1 LHASHERLR
10 GVGASEVGDGNEDGV
25 ANAAK
30 AVRVASSAPRS
41 GRQRGDLSVA
51 VLTAGGEFGGRPE
64 ASAEVG
70 AARIVER
77 HT

>member
-1 LHASHERLR
+1 VLT
-10 GVGASEVGDGNEDGV
+10 
-25 ANAAK
+25 
-30 AVRVASSAPRS
+30 P
-41 GRQRGDLSVA
+41 SVA

-77 HT
+77 HTEFLAGRRDWHAAAPTLAGPARSKTNR